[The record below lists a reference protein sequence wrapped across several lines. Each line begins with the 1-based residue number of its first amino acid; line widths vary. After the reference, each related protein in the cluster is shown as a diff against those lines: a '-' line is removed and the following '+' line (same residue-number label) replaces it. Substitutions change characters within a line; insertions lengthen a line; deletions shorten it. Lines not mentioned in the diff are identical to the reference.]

1 MESQI
6 IEGKGCVHD
15 MFHHEHFF
23 EKVFERKTDKCCG
36 ILESHRCNSKAHR
49 VINLEMA
56 KILKEK
62 GFNDVLPGQ
71 KLCRQCVTK
80 DGKLTK
86 PPETENITEINE
98 TESSQDELASGD
110 DFLQYE
116 SPKTKL
122 NSSLETI
129 GVSSVNIHGVAQ
141 HSHAS
146 NTKGKLKKILNV

>member
-6 IEGKGCVHD
+6 IGGKGCVHD

-129 GVSSVNIHGVAQ
+129 GVSSVNIHGVTQ

-146 NTKGKLKKILNV
+146 NTKGKLRKILNL

>member
-6 IEGKGCVHD
+6 IGGKGCVHD

-86 PPETENITEINE
+86 PP
-98 TESSQDELASGD
+98 
-110 DFLQYE
+110 
-116 SPKTKL
+116 
-122 NSSLETI
+122 
-129 GVSSVNIHGVAQ
+129 
-141 HSHAS
+141 
-146 NTKGKLKKILNV
+146 